1 MRGMMM
7 QFPLTL
13 TAILERGGRIFPEV
27 EIVSRIPLTGDG
39 QPGAVPENYA
49 PAKFHRYKF
58 HDFYRRARQ
67 VAMAL
72 GRAGIRPGD
81 RVGTLMWNHY
91 AHLECYFGIPAAG
104 GVTHTLNLRL
114 HPDELSYI
122 INHAEDRFIIVDD
135 VLLPLF
141 AHFRNRI
148 KPERV
153 IVVHHILRPASDDHP
168 DFEEFIQA
176 DHPWECP
183 QLDENDAAALCYTS
197 GTTGKPK
204 GVLYS
209 HRALALHSMALCT
222 ADGFAI
228 SMNDTVLPAMSMF
241 HANAW
246 GVPFAAVMSGSKLVL
261 PSRYVDAENLLN
273 LVAAEQVTFSGAVPT
288 VWLAVAEVLEKHPGR
303 WKIAPGM
310 RIVIAGSACPESL
323 IRRLD
328 KHGISIIQPWGL
340 TETSPIATIA
350 RLKPSMKKLSE
361 DEQYGLRAHQGM
373 PLPFVEMRSMN
384 DEGCECAW
392 DAEAMG
398 EVQVRGPW
406 IAERYYKRPDEDE
419 KWTSDGWFRTGD
431 VVTINQDGFI
441 RIVDR
446 TKDLIKSGGEW
457 ISSVDVENALVAHP
471 SIREAAVVAVPH
483 PKWAERPLAAIVLRD
498 GAELDVEDL
507 RTFLSQRFAKWQLPD
522 EFVVVEELPHTST
535 GKLLKAEL
543 RRRFAEWK
551 WSSAASVCATPLPTA
566 DAQPQGSVGPR
577 AGGSSQL
584 GSLTK

>member
-13 TAILERGGRIFPEV
+13 THILERGGRIFPEV
-27 EIVSRIPLTGDG
+27 EIISRVPLMADG
-39 QPGAVPENYA
+39 QPCVTPSNYA
-49 PAKFHRYKF
+49 PPKFHRYTYRE
-58 HDFYRRARQ
+58 FYQRARQ
-67 VAMAL
+67 LTAAL
-72 GRAGIRPGD
+72 CRAGIQPGD

-114 HPDELSYI
+114 HPDELTYI

-135 VLLPLF
+135 VLLPLLGQ
-141 AHFRNRI
+141 FREKIN
-148 KPERV
+148 PERV
-153 IVVHHILRPASDDHP
+153 IVVHHNAQQAGDDHE
-168 DFEEFIQA
+168 DYETLIGGA
-176 DHPWECP
+176 GECEYANV
-183 QLDENDAAALCYTS
+183 DENDAAALCYTS
-197 GTTGKPK
+197 GTTGQPK

-209 HRALALHSMALCT
+209 HRALALHSLALCFV
-222 ADGFAI
+222 DNFAI

-246 GVPFAAVMSGSKLVL
+246 GVPFAAVMAGSRLVL

-273 LVAAEQVTFSGAVPT
+273 LLEAEQATFSGAVPT
-288 VWLAVAEVLEKHPGR
+288 VWLAVAEMLEKHPGR
-303 WKIAPGM
+303 WKLRPEGM

-328 KHGISIIQPWGL
+328 KYGIRITQPWGL

-350 RLKPSMKKLSE
+350 QLKPSMKKLSA
-361 DEQYGLRAHQGM
+361 DEQYRLRAHQGM
-373 PLPFVEMRSMN
+373 PVPFVEMRAMN

-392 DAEAMG
+392 DGEAMG

-406 IAERYYKRPDEDE
+406 IAERYYKRPDQDE
-419 KWTSDGWFRTGD
+419 KWTADGWFRTGD
-431 VVTINQDGFI
+431 VVTINKDGFI

-471 SIREAAVVAVPH
+471 AVREAAVVAVAH

-498 GAELDVEDL
+498 GATLDTEEL
-507 RTFLSQRFAKWQLPD
+507 RRFLLQRFAKWQLPD
-522 EFVVVEELPHTST
+522 EFVVVDELPHTST
-535 GKLLKAEL
+535 GKLLKTAL

-551 WSSAASVCATPLPTA
+551 WSAAA
-566 DAQPQGSVGPR
+566 
-577 AGGSSQL
+577 AGE
-584 GSLTK
+584 K